1 MNFKQM
7 DGETLYEAWERFKE
21 DQRLCP
27 HQNLDAYLLFHTFYN
42 GVDGPSWLALDTAA
56 GGAIMELE
64 PLEGYEVIEKIT
76 KNYFMWASE
85 RGNPRKQGGRYEVK
99 VD

>member
-7 DGETLYEAWERFKE
+7 DGETLYEAWEGCKE
-21 DQRLCP
+21 YQRLCP
-27 HQNLDAYLLFHTFYN
+27 PHNVHAWLVFHTFYN
-42 GVDGPSWLALDTAA
+42 GVDDPSWLAFDIAA

-64 PLEGYEVIEKIT
+64 PPDRYEVIEKII

-85 RGNPRKQGGRYEVK
+85 RYPRRQG
-99 VD
+99 